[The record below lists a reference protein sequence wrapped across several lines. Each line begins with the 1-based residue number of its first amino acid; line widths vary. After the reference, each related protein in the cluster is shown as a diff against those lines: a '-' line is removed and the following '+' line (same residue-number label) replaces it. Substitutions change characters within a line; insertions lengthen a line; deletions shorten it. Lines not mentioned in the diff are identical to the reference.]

1 MSHAR
6 VATLVQPAVE
16 PRQDPG
22 LPPHRNMQ
30 WIPGGTFRMGSN
42 DHYPEEAP
50 VRSVSVDGF
59 WMDEHTVTNAEFRRF
74 VKPQAT

>member
-1 MSHAR
+1 
-6 VATLVQPAVE
+6 
-16 PRQDPG
+16 
-22 LPPHRNMQ
+22 
-30 WIPGGTFRMGSN
+30 MGSN

-74 VKPQAT
+74 VKASGYVTLAERTPTAEEY